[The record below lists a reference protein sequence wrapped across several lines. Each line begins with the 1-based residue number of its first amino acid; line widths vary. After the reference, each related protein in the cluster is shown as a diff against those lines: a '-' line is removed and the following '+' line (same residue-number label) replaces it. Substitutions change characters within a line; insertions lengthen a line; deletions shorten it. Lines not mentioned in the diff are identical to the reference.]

1 MFYPLGKTK
10 KNLMGGGAIHLPP
23 PLVRPRVK
31 FKQNEQACEKG

>member
-10 KNLMGGGAIHLPP
+10 KNLMGGVPSTSP

>member
-10 KNLMGGGAIHLPP
+10 KNLMGGPIHLPP
-23 PLVRPRVK
+23 PLVRPRIK